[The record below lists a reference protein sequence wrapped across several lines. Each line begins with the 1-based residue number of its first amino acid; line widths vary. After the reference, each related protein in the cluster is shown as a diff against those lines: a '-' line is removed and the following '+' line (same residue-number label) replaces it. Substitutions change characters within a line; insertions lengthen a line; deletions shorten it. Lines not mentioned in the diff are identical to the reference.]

1 MGCTIAET
9 DAAATLDWY
18 VSTYIC
24 PWQLYG
30 ACTKG
35 NVSFCAK
42 GCEYG
47 AMRCYL
53 SVC

>member
-18 VSTYIC
+18 VSTS
-24 PWQLYG
+24 
-30 ACTKG
+30 AHDSCTVRVLRA